1 MDSSS
6 TYLIVCLEITFGDT
20 QEISHENWLTY
31 LNNRIDLDG
40 YHRVNLCHR
49 DPSQRNSYRSPML
62 RHSRWGFDFAVR
74 VCVQENELGQ
84 FNAVADIVAE
94 QLTHV
99 HVELIQCR
107 GDGTACGDPGTGN
120 DEDVSTLVNTNSS
133 HQTYGQVR
141 TDTLIEAM

>member
-1 MDSSS
+1 MKIGSRILTIASILTATIAS
-6 TYLIVCLEITFGDT
+6 TSAIGTPANATVTARQCSATV
-20 QEISHENWLTY
+20 
-31 LNNRIDLDG
+31 DG
-40 YHRVNLCHR
+40 
-49 DPSQRNSYRSPML
+49 
-62 RHSRWGFDFAVR
+62 GFDFAVR